1 MILKCTT
8 YMAIGA
14 FALAIGC
21 NDPALKQRQADQ
33 ARQEAAEK
41 QQVELD
47 RANLKLAE
55 VRDKADKNIVAA
67 HATAANKQ
75 MEADQSLQKARAD
88 TRTMLAGRLDAAEKD
103 ITSMR
108 STIETRK
115 GKAEAQRLETGLR
128 ARSDKLR
135 ARLTELDGASTEGL
149 DGMKKG
155 LLADIDALDSAVAEA
170 RR

>member
-1 MILKCTT
+1 
-8 YMAIGA
+8 
-14 FALAIGC
+14 
-21 NDPALKQRQADQ
+21 
-33 ARQEAAEK
+33 
-41 QQVELD
+41 
-47 RANLKLAE
+47 
-55 VRDKADKNIVAA
+55 
-67 HATAANKQ
+67 
-75 MEADQSLQKARAD
+75 
-88 TRTMLAGRLDAAEKD
+88 
-103 ITSMR
+103 MR

>member
-1 MILKCTT
+1 
-8 YMAIGA
+8 
-14 FALAIGC
+14 
-21 NDPALKQRQADQ
+21 
-33 ARQEAAEK
+33 
-41 QQVELD
+41 
-47 RANLKLAE
+47 
-55 VRDKADKNIVAA
+55 
-67 HATAANKQ
+67 